1 VVRSLNN
8 AEMEDGVPDDRVAD
22 LERRVRDLEDRLHT
36 LALSVA
42 YSDDEPYFAEVSRAM
57 LGGDERVV
65 LGLVLSGI
73 LSRASG
79 REMVGPPD
87 RGRLN
92 HPALDAAFRPGP
104 ITYDEAVQIVAM
116 VVGDEDSARRLIEAH
131 QRQGLG
137 EEGHRHLGAA
147 GPRRESEP

>member
-1 VVRSLNN
+1 
-8 AEMEDGVPDDRVAD
+8 MPDDRVAE

-42 YSDDEPYFAEVSRAM
+42 YSDDEPYFAEVSRSM

-65 LGLVLSGI
+65 LGLALSGI

-79 REMVGPPD
+79 RDPVAPPD
-87 RGRLN
+87 RERLS

-104 ITYDEAVQIVAM
+104 ITYDEAASIVAM

-131 QRQGLG
+131 RRQGLG

-147 GPRRESEP
+147 GPHRDAGP